1 MSACAKSPDRRAQ
14 RRQVLHA
21 CARQRAAER
30 SAAPKGRRE
39 ARPAIQEIAM
49 SARAKSSIAARPRSG
64 RLQRAERAAER
75 SAAPQGRP
83 EARPAIQEIAMSAC
97 AKSPDR
103 RAQRRQVLHA
113 CARQRAAE
121 RSAAPH
127 GRREARPAIQGL
139 S

>member
-30 SAAPKGRRE
+30 SAAPKGRR
-39 ARPAIQEIAM
+39 
-49 SARAKSSIAARPRSG
+49 
-64 RLQRAERAAER
+64 
-75 SAAPQGRP
+75 